1 LDQAEEAPLPPQSPF
16 SDWKEARRYAGPLP
30 FTFTYNPA
38 TQEVLII
45 EGVRQNWTPKPVQVL
60 DYHFSFLDSL
70 QLENPVLANA
80 FVIRDIP
87 YLWKK
92 GKIEKW
98 EK

>member
-1 LDQAEEAPLPPQSPF
+1 
-16 SDWKEARRYAGPLP
+16 LP
-30 FTFTYNPA
+30 FTFTYNSA

-45 EGVRQNWTPKPVQVL
+45 EGVRQNWTPKPIRVL

-98 EK
+98 KR

>member
-1 LDQAEEAPLPPQSPF
+1 
-16 SDWKEARRYAGPLP
+16 
-30 FTFTYNPA
+30 
-38 TQEVLII
+38 
-45 EGVRQNWTPKPVQVL
+45 VL

-80 FVIRDIP
+80 FVIRDIS

-98 EK
+98 KP